1 MKLLIQNAVQNKRH
15 FKNMH
20 QYTFPNLKEE
30 EEAQRERERY
40 RLELNSQALAD
51 ERVALELALRQR
63 GFLDDDEYT
72 RY

>member
-1 MKLLIQNAVQNKRH
+1 
-15 FKNMH
+15 MH